1 MQTKQWIYEY
11 VQQMYMCEG
20 LQSWDNFEN
29 ILWFLFI
36 YRI

>member
-11 VQQMYMCEG
+11 VQHMYMYEG